1 MSLLGP
7 DVGRCTSASV
17 PWPCANESV
26 AAGVPHTADLPLV
39 FDSAVFAVGGVPA
52 LNATDH
58 QAPPRPP
65 CSGRCGGGE
74 RSPGADVAAVKP
86 VPAQMWAGA
95 SAVPALMWPNEPLTL
110 RRRSRTRSST
120 TG

>member
-39 FDSAVFAVGGVPA
+39 FDNAVFAVGGVPG

-74 RSPGADVAAVKP
+74 RSPGADVGGGERSPGADVAGVKP

-95 SAVPALMWPNEPLTL
+95 SAVPAQMWQ
-110 RRRSRTRSST
+110 R
-120 TG
+120 